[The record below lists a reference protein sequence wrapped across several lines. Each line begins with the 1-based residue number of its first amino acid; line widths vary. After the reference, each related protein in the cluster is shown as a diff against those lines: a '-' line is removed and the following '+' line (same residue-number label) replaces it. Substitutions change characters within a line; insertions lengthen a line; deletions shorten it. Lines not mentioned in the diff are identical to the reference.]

1 MKQGYIDLLKN
12 TLLHAY
18 WEEVEGIPLNAW
30 LPCYNENMQKAQKKD
45 SKPKSRSDS
54 FVLKVNR
61 RGTLTLPKE
70 LRSATGLEGECY
82 VLVKATR
89 EGILVQPSAT
99 LPIEIYTEERIAE
112 FNRHNE
118 EELAEFKL
126 K

>member
-1 MKQGYIDLLKN
+1 MPK
-12 TLLHAY
+12 
-18 WEEVEGIPLNAW
+18 
-30 LPCYNENMQKAQKKD
+30 MQNAQKKEA
-45 SKPKSRSDS
+45 KPNSRPGS

-70 LRSATGLEGECY
+70 LRSASGLEGECY
-82 VLVKATR
+82 VLVKVTG

-99 LPIEIYTEERIAE
+99 LPVEIYTEERIAE